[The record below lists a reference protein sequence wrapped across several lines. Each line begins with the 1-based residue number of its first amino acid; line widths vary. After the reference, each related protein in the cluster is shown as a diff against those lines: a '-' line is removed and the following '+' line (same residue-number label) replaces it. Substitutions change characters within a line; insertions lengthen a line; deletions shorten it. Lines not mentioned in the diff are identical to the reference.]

1 MFLSNE
7 ISKRFKLVSALS
19 MLGILFIHSKFILSR
34 WGETFGS
41 SFYSYVS
48 VSVQYLISEQ
58 VTRICVPLFFMI
70 SGYFF
75 YYKFNG
81 TLKSYYTQLQKRF
94 KSILI
99 PYFLWS
105 ITWVILYNI
114 TKLKLINFSDLLNSL
129 INPIPYQFWFLQ
141 VLIFCFIFSP
151 VFFFLLKKLPKI
163 TILILLI
170 FYLTDINS
178 FKYELYGF
186 GFFYLGG
193 YLRYNK
199 IKLNKKL
206 VIYLFSIYILTII
219 LGLILFI
226 LQKNDLVNI
235 RVILHKISILSGIVL
250 VNYYIFKGI
259 RKDNL
264 FENSSLTM
272 DNGFFFFLFA
282 AHEPL
287 LSFLK
292 KIWLQLFLSTYNL
305 FAYFFLPTVLFIL
318 IKWFYVFLENK
329 MPRIKHFYTGYR

>member
-19 MLGILFIHSKFILSR
+19 MVGILFIHSKFILSR
-34 WGETFGS
+34 WGETFGT
-41 SFYSYVS
+41 SFFSYIS
-48 VSVQYLISEQ
+48 VSLQYLISEQ

-99 PYFLWS
+99 PYFIWS
-105 ITWVILYNI
+105 VSWYIIYNL
-114 TKLKLINFSDLLNSL
+114 TKLKFLDFSDFINSL

-141 VLIFCFIFSP
+141 ILIICFIVSP
-151 VFFFLLKKLPKI
+151 VFLFLLKKIPKI
-163 TILILLI
+163 TLLILLI
-170 FYLTDINS
+170 FYLIDISS
-178 FKYELYGF
+178 FRSELYGL

-193 YLRYNK
+193 YLRFKK

-206 VIYLFSIYILTII
+206 VIYLVSIYTLTII

-226 LQKNDLVNI
+226 LQKNNHLNI
-235 RVILHKISILSGIVL
+235 RVILHKISILIGLIL
-250 VNYYIFKGI
+250 VINYIFNESNKHSF
-259 RKDNL
+259 
-264 FENSSLTM
+264 FENPILSMNS
-272 DNGFFFFLFA
+272 GFFFFLFA

-292 KIWLQLFLSTYNL
+292 KIWIQLFSSTYNL
-305 FAYFFLPTVLFIL
+305 FAYFFLPILLFVL

-329 MPRIKHFYTGYR
+329 IPRIKHFYTGYR